1 MPSSSPATAF
11 VANFPIPEEQPSRCS
26 SEHALISP
34 RSPYADGGFL
44 GPPRNDE
51 KFRTSRSRQ
60 CLLADDGNQRNFTF
74 DDGGLPLADKWRRVN
89 VVLPM
94 PPHDKHSEVRRGGRP
109 QPETE
114 NPFLRINHNLKIRI
128 ICRTNDPEPTDTVV
142 ILTTPIRFGTC
153 PSTIP
158 GAVSKTSLPAY
169 LQLFHENGDLRECDP
184 LPLYSMPTSEMAP
197 SSSYSPPIPDYESL
211 YPDTPSASSSR
222 ASILTYPAVGLGLHT
237 SIVCAYAGG
246 HWIQR
251 RYGYRRISS
260 NSLATNDDQHHEAS
274 NPTLLEFRLMIS
286 SCSANIHTPQSYGST
301 MFHVLCLPSPCL
313 VLYSSLS
320 IPNLVIVR

>member
-1 MPSSSPATAF
+1 MLTSCEPLLMPSSSPATAF

-34 RSPYADGGFL
+34 RSLYADGAFL

-222 ASILTYPAVGLGLHT
+222 ASSPTPSSVSASTRASSVPMQEATGSSEGMDIDESAQTPWPQTTINTTKHQ
-237 SIVCAYAGG
+237 
-246 HWIQR
+246 IQR
-251 RYGYRRISS
+251 SS
-260 NSLATNDDQHHEAS
+260 SFVS
-274 NPTLLEFRLMIS
+274 
-286 SCSANIHTPQSYGST
+286 
-301 MFHVLCLPSPCL
+301 
-313 VLYSSLS
+313 
-320 IPNLVIVR
+320 